1 MGFAL
6 ERLWVQLALTMDMKD
21 IHAVV
26 SHSHLQEAL
35 WTTGTA
41 CIPKGLCVQGLRE
54 EQCLK
59 PGVRRGSCHKSQFE
73 GLFVRLEKLDWS
85 ILEILMLLRSSSRST
100 VQTAVQAVCK
110 ELGDLSG
117 RGKSSA
123 LPVCCSFC
131 HPKGI

>member
-6 ERLWVQLALTMDMKD
+6 ERLLVQLALTMDRKD
-21 IHAVV
+21 IHAAV

-59 PGVRRGSCHKSQFE
+59 PGLRRGSCHKSQFE
-73 GLFVRLEKLDWS
+73 GLFVRLEKMDWS

-117 RGKSSA
+117 RRKSSA